1 MIEWIAEK
9 FERICSIVVVMNFI
23 LYGGVGAF
31 IGYYLLESIGLCFLF
46 LIIGVGVA
54 FFLNVLSFGFIAQ
67 FIEIRKSVEKLFVA
81 TDDIEYMLKE
91 TNFDEE
97 ITNIKVIV
105 KNIEEKIQ

>member
-9 FERICSIVVVMNFI
+9 FERICSITVVLNFI
-23 LYGGVGAF
+23 LCGGVGAF
-31 IGYYLLESIGLCFLF
+31 IGYNLEGIGLCFLF

-54 FFLNVLSFGFIAQ
+54 FFLNVLTFGFIAQ